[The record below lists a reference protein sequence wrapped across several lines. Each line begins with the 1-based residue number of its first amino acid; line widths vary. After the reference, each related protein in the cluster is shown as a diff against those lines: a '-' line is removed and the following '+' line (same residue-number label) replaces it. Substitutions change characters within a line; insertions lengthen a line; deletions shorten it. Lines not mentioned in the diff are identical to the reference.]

1 MKGGKKFSNNVFR
14 ADINDRQQHTAKF
27 PVTYWT
33 HGSVLPKHDMT
44 NIMFWFIA
52 DCNAEMNYCQKM
64 HTAQCY
70 QHTGESQF
78 YKIWTNQVSAFHYR
92 IKFSR

>member
-14 ADINDRQQHTAKF
+14 ADINDSQQHTAKF

-33 HGSVLPKHDMT
+33 HGSVLPK
-44 NIMFWFIA
+44 
-52 DCNAEMNYCQKM
+52 DCNAEMNHCQQM

-78 YKIWTNQVSAFHYR
+78 HKIWTNHVSAFHY
-92 IKFSR
+92 